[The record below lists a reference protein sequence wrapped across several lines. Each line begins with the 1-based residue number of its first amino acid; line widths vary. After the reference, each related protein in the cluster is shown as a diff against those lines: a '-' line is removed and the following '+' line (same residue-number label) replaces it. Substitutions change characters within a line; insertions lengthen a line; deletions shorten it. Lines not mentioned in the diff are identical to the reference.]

1 MTIKSMTG
9 FARAMVQWQGA
20 AWQCEIKS
28 VNGRN
33 LDLRCR
39 VPEGYDLLEP
49 FLRQEV
55 PKIIRRGTITLN
67 ISVLSGKSD
76 NVDINEALLHRFME
90 LQRKLKSNF
99 EDVSMRFEQVLAIP
113 GIVQSKPPADIPD
126 NAAMELWQALILPT
140 IQQLDGARRNE
151 GQALSKIMTGQIEAI
166 AKFTE
171 QAEARLVPQA
181 DVMRARLI
189 DQAANL
195 TKGVNIDD
203 QRLTQELALLVI
215 KADVREELDRLK
227 AHIQAAKELLG
238 GEGNG
243 RKFDFLCQEFNREAN
258 TLCSKS
264 ADIELTRIGL
274 ELKNT
279 IDQLREQVQN
289 IE

>member
-9 FARAMVQWQGA
+9 FARTMVQWQGA

-33 LDLRCR
+33 LDLRFR
-39 VPEGYDLLEP
+39 LPEGYDLLEP
-49 FLRQEV
+49 LLRQEV
-55 PKIIRRGTITLN
+55 PKIIRRGTVNMN
-67 ISVLSGKSD
+67 IAALSGKSD

-90 LQRKLKSNF
+90 LQQKMKNNF
-99 EDVSMRFEQVLAIP
+99 ENVGMRFEQVLSIP
-113 GIVQSKPPADIPD
+113 GIVQSKPPADIPE
-126 NAAMELWQALILPT
+126 NAGAELWKSLILPA
-140 IQQLDGARRNE
+140 IQQLDQARASE
-151 GQALSKIMTGQIEAI
+151 GKALSAIMAGQIDAI
-166 AKFTE
+166 AKLTAH
-171 QAEARLVPQA
+171 AETRLVPQA
-181 DVMRARLI
+181 AAMQARLKE
-189 DQAANL
+189 QLANL
-195 TKGVNIDD
+195 TKGVNIDE
-203 QRLTQELALLVI
+203 QRVNQELALLVI

-227 AHIQAAKELLG
+227 AHINAAKELLSG
-238 GEGNG
+238 DGMG

-264 ADIELTRIGL
+264 ADIELTQIGL